1 MRVMTEPNGAGGQL
15 PTLAQDT
22 GATLINGDGT
32 LVPVPSGQEISFL
45 DVVLNAPGPDGL
57 TARFRFVAPAIA
69 KDGGSIDFETASADM
84 VHLCQNFAL
93 PRISNTGPQP
103 SQIVISLSD
112 RPVPFGEAA
121 PDATQFFE
129 AYSIR
134 DNACIWE
141 AF

>member
-1 MRVMTEPNGAGGQL
+1 MRVMTEPNEAE
-15 PTLAQDT
+15 PVLAQDT
-22 GATLINGDGT
+22 AGQVISGEGLRVD
-32 LVPVPSGQEISFL
+32 VPSGQEVSFL
-45 DVVLNAPGPDGL
+45 DVVLDAPGPIGL

-69 KDGGSIDFETASADM
+69 KNGGTVDFETASADM

-93 PRISNTGPQP
+93 PRISDIGPQP

-129 AYSIR
+129 AYTIR

>member
-1 MRVMTEPNGAGGQL
+1 MTGPLPITAEGGQSL
-15 PTLAQDT
+15 P
-22 GATLINGDGT
+22 GNGQQ
-32 LVPVPSGQEISFL
+32 VAVPSGQSVTLQE
-45 DVVLNAPGPDGL
+45 VPWNVPGPDGL

-69 KDGGSIDFETASADM
+69 KSGGTVDFETASADM

-93 PRISNTGPQP
+93 PRISDIGPQP

-129 AYSIR
+129 AYTIR